1 MLGQK
6 LLPVAEVS
14 GFLSIA
20 KYPLIST
27 AIMSGATARVAGS
40 GHIMGAS
47 PPSDAGRGVCSA
59 LPSSLSDL
67 GLRCTHDADT
77 AVWCSTK
84 FHDAAATITISPIV
98 T

>member
-14 GFLSIA
+14 CFLSID

-47 PPSDAGRGVCSA
+47 SPVKNPGRRATPWLFGICKYSRLQGSCPQRAKSLQIRAPVDACR
-59 LPSSLSDL
+59 
-67 GLRCTHDADT
+67 
-77 AVWCSTK
+77 
-84 FHDAAATITISPIV
+84 AA
-98 T
+98 